1 MNKSVNDSATDP
13 SRVVSRLDVGKRVTV
28 NGHFGGVLKYVGKV
42 ASKPGIFCGVELD
55 QPIGKHDGSHHGVVY
70 FESKPKHG
78 IFAPTYKVQLEGDSS
93 FEMPEYGNLDKPS
106 LNSSNRRPNQLISK
120 SAIPALGGA
129 NNFGGLPSNGA
140 MDCSL
145 MSTTSSYSQGGA
157 MDQSF
162 LSSVSSSGKFNGEGF
177 DGYGYGGVD
186 DLMMNSNH
194 TYIVTDS
201 DCLMLSDI
209 EISDGNLLRLDDDDD
224 DSVHRVRIDANR
236 NAKNLLETSQATSV
250 ILEGGPTLDPSLL
263 PVIGD
268 SSDEEAS
275 TPMVE
280 LISNAWLG
288 HTQSTTPTESKHI
301 TNPASA
307 QDAVNHNHVSTTKG
321 PAESKSD
328 TKLSS
333 KNKANNATK
342 ESNQQQQNS
351 VNNNTSAQKS
361 KPKTAMQQNN
371 AVGSKKFDT
380 SSKSK
385 PVVTNNLKSSQP
397 TTEDQQPGEQVTTK
411 KPRVPIREMQKPKPA
426 TPRGPKPPSKS
437 QEIMDKLKASIE
449 AEKQKPKMVA
459 KPKVCTVIQ
468 PITTPTDDAEDTENP
483 NAQVEGKSLPTE
495 NDTTDKESMPNPTDQ
510 RAPVNNSTS
519 SHKPSVVQGT
529 GNKTNTNRASARSTA
544 KCPAQLQAPL
554 AQTVR
559 NPPAPQRP
567 GSRTRNHS
575 QSSVQKPSVTVKP
588 PKETVTRVPLK
599 PKQPLPRAE
608 KEQISEIQQQLQL
621 KHEAELS
628 SLQQKH
634 NEESSALKNAH
645 DQELK
650 QQKEVLRI
658 EHEQIV
664 AELKQKIETANI
676 ECSECRKV
684 NEELVAEKK
693 LLEEKLAK
701 SEDEKIKELNDEVNS
716 MKYALECKDGKLND
730 LRKQNQKLQFS
741 VDTIPEK
748 DVENQKL
755 SHRVSDLKLELNQQR
770 EFQKA
775 LTQQLEEAKK
785 EARNTKAAYEN
796 LQKEHETL
804 RFKLEETATG
814 ERQTSSPG
822 SYVTANQSFNVYSP
836 GQNAQVNMR
845 ASSDRPTSSSGRPN
859 STSCYSARNLFK
871 TDGMAKSW
879 DSSAAAD
886 ATLLSLYKEQGLK
899 RIQNTPN
906 KDKIYAPDGT
916 FEVGD
921 AALGKA
927 QCSSDGK
934 KMELVN
940 E

>member
-1 MNKSVNDSATDP
+1 MNKSVNDSVTDP

-28 NGHFGGVLKYVGKV
+28 NGHFGGVLKYVGKI
-42 ASKPGIFCGVELD
+42 ASKHGIFCGVELD
-55 QPIGKHDGSHHGVVY
+55 QPIGKHDGSHQGVVY

-78 IFAPTYKVQLEGDSS
+78 IFAPTYKVQLEGDPS
-93 FEMPEYGNLDKPS
+93 FDMPEYGNLDKPS
-106 LNSSNRRPNQLISK
+106 LNSSNRRPNLISK

-177 DGYGYGGVD
+177 DGYGYGGLD

-236 NAKNLLETSQATSV
+236 NAKNLLETSQSTSV
-250 ILEGGPTLDPSLL
+250 ILEGGPTLDISLL

-301 TNPASA
+301 TNPTLA
-307 QDAVNHNHVSTTKG
+307 QDAVNHNHVPTNKG
-321 PAESKSD
+321 PAASKSD

-333 KNKANNATK
+333 KNKANNTTK
-342 ESNQQQQNS
+342 ESNQQNS

-371 AVGSKKFDT
+371 AAGSKKFDT

-385 PVVTNNLKSSQP
+385 PVVTNNLKSPQP

-411 KPRVPIREMQKPKPA
+411 KPRVSIREIQMSAKPA
-426 TPRGPKPPSKS
+426 TPRRPKPPSKS

-449 AEKQKPKMVA
+449 AEKQKPKIEA
-459 KPKVCTVIQ
+459 KPKVSTVIQ
-468 PITTPTDDAEDTENP
+468 PITPTEDAADTQNQ
-483 NAQVEGKSLPTE
+483 NAQLEGKALPAE
-495 NDTTDKESMPNPTDQ
+495 NHTTDKESMPKPVDQ
-510 RAPVNNSTS
+510 GAPVSNSTS
-519 SHKPSVVQGT
+519 SHKPSLVQGT
-529 GNKTNTNRASARSTA
+529 GSKTDRATARPTT
-544 KCPAQLQAPL
+544 KAQLQAPP
-554 AQTVR
+554 AQT
-559 NPPAPQRP
+559 
-567 GSRTRNHS
+567 
-575 QSSVQKPSVTVKP
+575 
-588 PKETVTRVPLK
+588 
-599 PKQPLPRAE
+599 QPLPRAE

-628 SLQQKH
+628 SMQQKH
-634 NEESSALKNAH
+634 NEESAALKNAH

-650 QQKEVLRI
+650 QQKEVLGI
-658 EHEQIV
+658 EHEKIV
-664 AELKQKIETANI
+664 TELKQKIETAYI
-676 ECSECRKV
+676 ECFEYRKV

-701 SEDEKIKELNDEVNS
+701 GEDEKIKELNDEVNS
-716 MKYALECKDGKLND
+716 MKYALECKDEKLND
-730 LRKQNQKLQFS
+730 LRKENQKLQFS

-785 EARNTKAAYEN
+785 EARNTKALFEN

-804 RFKLEETATG
+804 RFKLEEKATSEG
-814 ERQTSSPG
+814 LTSSPG
-822 SYVTANQSFNVYSP
+822 SYVTANQSLNISSP
-836 GQNAQVNMR
+836 AQNAQVNMR
-845 ASSDRPTSSSGRPN
+845 TSADRPSSSSGRPN

-871 TDGMAKSW
+871 TEDGMAKSW
-879 DSSAAAD
+879 DSSSATD
-886 ATLLSLYKEQGLK
+886 ATLLSLYKDQGLK

-921 AALGKA
+921 AAFGKA

-934 KMELVN
+934 KMEFVN